1 MSISINS
8 SKRTDR
14 SRWRNRARV
23 AASVVASAVAVG
35 GLGVANAA
43 AATPTVLSYQTPS
56 RLIQS
61 TGNLYWTSNL
71 YNPGSSTPY
80 ESFVWRA
87 SKTNE
92 PGQEIELFS
101 QLRSKPGSFGDI
113 TYAQVAGNWYG
124 YFVANYPK
132 AGISRI
138 ERIGLT
144 PTASAYIVKDNLPPI
159 GQNDLVTDGSYLYW
173 ADGSAIRKMPIA
185 GGAIKVLASGAN
197 FSHVGLDATNV
208 FYSAGSQIW
217 SVPKSGGTA
226 TELVSAPGTS
236 ISAMSV
242 DDQYGYDELIYG
254 ETNGSVTERVYLS
267 PTDVELDV
275 IAPPRAGITI
285 TRVTL
290 QEGTSPHWGEC
301 SGSFCDIDGTTPTSG
316 VPVDVQGDGND
327 IYWGAADLYSLSAVI
342 IE

>member
-275 IAPPRAGITI
+275 IEPPRAGITI
-285 TRVTL
+285 TSVTL

-327 IYWGAADLYSLSAVI
+327 FYWGAADLYSLSAVI